1 MAQYQNLFTS
11 VQPVGPVHEGVEL
24 PRDDDKRIGKP
35 FLFHLLGRI
44 GNAQIGP
51 VYLGSLGVASLL
63 LGIFAFNIIGFNMLA
78 SVDWNPIQLVR
89 QLFWLALEPPPAR
102 PTACR
107 CRRSTGTRRLVA

>member
-51 VYLGSLGVASLL
+51 VYLGSLHWLQYVGV
-63 LGIFAFNIIGFNMLA
+63 G
-78 SVDWNPIQLVR
+78 
-89 QLFWLALEPPPAR
+89 
-102 PTACR
+102 
-107 CRRSTGTRRLVA
+107 

>member
-51 VYLGSLGVASLL
+51 VYLG
-63 LGIFAFNIIGFNMLA
+63 
-78 SVDWNPIQLVR
+78 
-89 QLFWLALEPPPAR
+89 
-102 PTACR
+102 
-107 CRRSTGTRRLVA
+107 